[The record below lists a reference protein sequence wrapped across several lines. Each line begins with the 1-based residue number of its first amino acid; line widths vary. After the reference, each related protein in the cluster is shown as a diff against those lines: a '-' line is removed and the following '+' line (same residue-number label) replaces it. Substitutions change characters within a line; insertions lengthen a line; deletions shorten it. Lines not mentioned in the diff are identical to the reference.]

1 MSNTKLFYTYRD
13 SDNGKEKLLNALSA
27 YSDSLIFDE
36 DNRRIWHRGHQYGNS
51 YWGSYHGETFN
62 DFKSNT
68 ASGDYSH
75 AEGSFTTA
83 SGFCSHAEGES
94 TIASAEAAH
103 AEGLGTKADAE
114 AAHAEG
120 RGTIADQ
127 DYSHAEGNETIANGL
142 SSHAEGISTK
152 ANGEGSHAEGNKTIA
167 NGFSSHAEGSYTK
180 ANEQFSHA
188 EGLRTIASGEGSH
201 AEGIKTVAVFSGSH
215 AEGAYTK
222 ANEQSS
228 HAEGEYT
235 VAWTMA
241 SHAEGYS
248 TKAGE
253 LAAHAEGLYTN
264 AEGIGSHS
272 EGAYTYTYGDY
283 SHAGGIKTIAR
294 GKASHAEGNMTYA
307 YGDYSH
313 AEGDNTFTYKNYS
326 HAEGT
331 YTSALGEASH
341 AEGDSCTAEGIGS
354 HAEGFATFSQGD
366 YSHTQGKR
374 TFAFNSYEVSFGE
387 FNESLNGEDISYKTV
402 FSIGDG
408 TDNLNRHNI
417 IDFRK
422 NGDMHKNGN
431 SYFHD
436 NIYGPVSYTYVKS
449 LGESATLDIVLSSL
463 LTQPEYTRPNITVK
477 YSHSGNIEIGTYI
490 TPTITLEWPE
500 RSEHT
505 NGTRAYT
512 LENGSNMPNYLLGY
526 SYGIKSIQISYNNGS
541 KFKYSKYFYT
551 YTGNGLNTYGLDTPL
566 ECNMTACYILDEGKY
581 YLFKDLEVSYLA
593 SSYMY
598 FQQLYD
604 KGVYVYAYG
613 LPPKNWIE
621 TGYATINGDKNN
633 YVTGGLQFYYGFS
646 GDTMNPDNNLP
657 LDITK
662 NSYKGWLPSS
672 FSSSIK
678 EVQTTALG
686 SINAAKYCFW
696 IAYPDTDDT
705 NTDDINDTITN
716 KHYRL
721 IANSDKFKI
730 EVLMKDGMNFD
741 LVSPDQPLKSTTIN
755 VQIGNMNK
763 TIQYKIA
770 YVDFQ
775 NPIGNVNNI
784 LKFTIAT
791 KTGAGEA
798 II

>member
-13 SDNGKEKLLNALSA
+13 SSDGKEKLLKALSA

-62 DFKSNT
+62 NFKSNT

-75 AEGSFTTA
+75 AEGSFATA

-94 TIASAEAAH
+94 TTASAEAAH
-103 AEGLGTKADAE
+103 TEGLGTKANGE

-120 RGTIADQ
+120 NGTIAYQ
-127 DYSHAEGNETIANGL
+127 DYSHAEGLNTITNGL
-142 SSHAEGISTK
+142 SSHAEGNSTK
-152 ANGEGSHAEGNKTIA
+152 ANGEGSHAEGYKTIA
-167 NGFSSHAEGSYTK
+167 KGNYSHAEGANNTASGFYSHAEGLHTTAEGECSHAEGYQTKANIKGSHAEGSYTV
-180 ANEQFSHA
+180 ANEQNSHAEGEYTIAGSVASHAEGSSTKAGELASHA
-188 EGLRTIASGEGSH
+188 EGLYTNAN
-201 AEGIKTVAVFSGSH
+201 GIGSH
-215 AEGAYTK
+215 AEGAYTYAIGHYSHTQGYK
-222 ANEQSS
+222 TSTNGLGS
-228 HAEGEYT
+228 HAEGFET
-235 VAWTMA
+235 
-241 SHAEGYS
+241 
-248 TKAGE
+248 
-253 LAAHAEGLYTN
+253 AALGNY
-264 AEGIGSHS
+264 SHS
-272 EGAYTYTYGDY
+272 EGDG
-283 SHAGGIKTIAR
+283 
-294 GKASHAEGNMTYA
+294 
-307 YGDYSH
+307 
-313 AEGDNTFTYKNYS
+313 
-326 HAEGT
+326 
-331 YTSALGEASH
+331 
-341 AEGDSCTAEGIGS
+341 CTAKGIGS
-354 HAEGFATFSQGD
+354 HAEGFTTLSQGD
-366 YSHTQGKR
+366 YSHTQGLR
-374 TFAFNSYEVSFGE
+374 TFAFNSYEVAFGE
-387 FNESLNGEDISYKTV
+387 FNESLNEEDISRKTV

-408 TDNLNRHNI
+408 IDNDTRHNI

-436 NIYGPVSYTYVKS
+436 NIYGPVSNTYVES

-477 YSHSGNIEIGTYI
+477 YSHEGMIELGTYF
-490 TPTITLEWPE
+490 TPTVTLSWPARTE
-500 RSEHT
+500 NNT
-505 NGTRAYT
+505 TGTRAYT
-512 LENGSNMPNYLLGY
+512 LENGSTMPNYLLGY
-526 SYGIKSIQISYNNGS
+526 SYGIKSIQISYNNGGNNYS
-541 KFKYSKYFYT
+541 TPLVPNSKYSYN
-551 YTGNGLNTYGLDTPL
+551 YTGNELNTYGLDTPL
-566 ECNMTACYILDEGKY
+566 DCTMISSCYILDEGVY

-621 TGYATINGDKNN
+621 TGYATISGGKNN
-633 YVTGGLQFYYGFS
+633 SVTGGLQFCYGFS
-646 GDTMNPDNNLP
+646 GDTMNPGNNLP

-672 FSSSIK
+672 FSPSIK
-678 EVQTTALG
+678 KVQTAAIG

-696 IAYPDTDDT
+696 IAYPDTDD
-705 NTDDINDTITN
+705 INDTITN
-716 KHYRL
+716 KHYKL

-741 LVSPDQPLKSTTIN
+741 LVSPDQPLKSTHIDLP
-755 VQIGNMNK
+755 IGNMNK
-763 TIQYKIA
+763 TIRYKIA

-784 LKFTIAT
+784 LKFSIAT
-791 KTGAGEA
+791 ETGAGEA

>member
-62 DFKSNT
+62 DFQNNT
-68 ASGDYSH
+68 AIGDYSH
-75 AEGSFTTA
+75 AEGSHTTA
-83 SGFCSHAEGES
+83 TRKYSHAEGLY
-94 TIASAEAAH
+94 TNANGEAAH
-103 AEGLGTKADAE
+103 AEGNSTTAKGN
-114 AAHAEG
+114 
-120 RGTIADQ
+120 
-127 DYSHAEGNETIANGL
+127 YSHAEGA
-142 SSHAEGISTK
+142 
-152 ANGEGSHAEGNKTIA
+152 
-167 NGFSSHAEGSYTK
+167 YTK

-188 EGLRTIASGEGSH
+188 EGLRTIAGGEGSH
-201 AEGIKTVAVFSGSH
+201 AEGIRTVAMISGSH

-253 LAAHAEGLYTN
+253 FAAHAEGLYTN

-272 EGAYTYTYGDY
+272 EGAYTYAIGSY
-283 SHAGGIKTIAR
+283 SHAGGIATIAYR
-294 GKASHAEGNMTYA
+294 EGSHSEGYISIA
-307 YGDYSH
+307 YGSYSH
-313 AEGDNTFTYKNYS
+313 AEGYNTYAVKLSS
-326 HAEGT
+326 HAEGYNT
-331 YTSALGEASH
+331 YADGLGSH
-341 AEGDSCTAEGIGS
+341 AEGFETAALGNYSHVEGDGCTAGGIGS
-354 HAEGFATFSQGD
+354 HAEGFATLSQGD
-366 YSHTQGKR
+366 YSHTQGLR
-374 TFAFNSYEVSFGE
+374 TFAFNSYEVAFGE

-408 TDNLNRHNI
+408 KDNYTRHNI

-436 NIYGPVSYTYVKS
+436 NIYGPVSNTYVES
-449 LGESATLDIVLSSL
+449 LGENATLDIILSSL

-477 YSHSGNIEIGTYI
+477 YSHEGMIELGTYF
-490 TPTITLEWPE
+490 TPTVTLSWPARTE
-500 RSEHT
+500 NNT
-505 NGTRAYT
+505 TGTRAYT
-512 LENGSNMPNYLLGY
+512 LENGSTMPNYLLGY
-526 SYGIKSIQISYNNGS
+526 SYGIKSIQISYNNGGNNYS
-541 KFKYSKYFYT
+541 TPLVPNSKYSYN
-551 YTGNGLNTYGLDTPL
+551 YTGNELNTYGLDTPL
-566 ECNMTACYILDEGKY
+566 DCTMISSCYILDEGVY

-621 TGYATINGDKNN
+621 TGYATISGGKNN
-633 YVTGGLQFYYGFS
+633 SVTGGLQFYYGFS
-646 GDTMNPDNNLP
+646 GDTMNPGNNLP

-672 FSSSIK
+672 FSPSIK
-678 EVQTTALG
+678 KVQTAAIG

-696 IAYPDTDDT
+696 IAYPDTDD
-705 NTDDINDTITN
+705 INDTITN
-716 KHYRL
+716 KHYKL

-741 LVSPDQPLKSTTIN
+741 LVSPDQPLKSTHIDLP
-755 VQIGNMNK
+755 IGNMNK
-763 TIQYKIA
+763 TIRYKIA

-784 LKFTIAT
+784 LKFSIAPENNINT
-791 KTGAGEA
+791 EEA

>member
-13 SDNGKEKLLNALSA
+13 SSDGKEKLLKALSA

-62 DFKSNT
+62 DFQNNT
-68 ASGDYSH
+68 AIGDYSH
-75 AEGSFTTA
+75 AEGSFATA

-103 AEGLGTKADAE
+103 AEGLGTKANGE
-114 AAHAEG
+114 ATHAEG
-120 RGTIADQ
+120 NSTIASQ

-152 ANGEGSHAEGNKTIA
+152 ANGEGSHAEGYKTIA
-167 NGFSSHAEGSYTK
+167 KGNYSHAEGSYTTAK
-180 ANEQFSHA
+180 GNYSHAEGRYAYAGGIGANASGMHTNAYGNYSHSEGYDTTANSEFSHA
-188 EGLRTIASGEGSH
+188 EGDTTVARGIRSH
-201 AEGIKTVAVFSGSH
+201 AEGWKNLCEGDGSH
-215 AEGAYTK
+215 VEGT
-222 ANEQSS
+222 
-228 HAEGEYT
+228 
-235 VAWTMA
+235 A
-241 SHAEGYS
+241 SI
-248 TKAGE
+248 
-253 LAAHAEGLYTN
+253 AH
-264 AEGIGSHS
+264 
-272 EGAYTYTYGDY
+272 
-283 SHAGGIKTIAR
+283 
-294 GKASHAEGNMTYA
+294 
-307 YGDYSH
+307 GDYSH
-313 AEGDNTFTYKNYS
+313 AEGESTYTNGIGSHAEGLGTKGYGDHSHAEGKRTIANGSYS
-326 HAEGT
+326 HAEGD
-331 YTSALGEASH
+331 G
-341 AEGDSCTAEGIGS
+341 CTAGGIGS
-354 HAEGFATFSQGD
+354 HAEGFGTLSQGD
-366 YSHTQGKR
+366 YSHAQGLK
-374 TFAFNSYEVSFGE
+374 TLAFNAYEVAFGKYNE
-387 FNESLNGEDISYKTV
+387 FITDNNTSYNTV

-408 TDNLNRHNI
+408 TESKRHNI
-417 IDFRK
+417 IDFRE

-436 NIYGPVSYTYVKS
+436 NIYGPVSYTYVES

-500 RSEHT
+500 RTEHT

-512 LENGSNMPNYLLGY
+512 LENGPTMPNCLLGY

-541 KFKYSKYFYT
+541 KFKYSKYSYT
-551 YTGNGLNTYGLDTPL
+551 YTGNGLNTYGLYTPL
-566 ECNMTACYILDEGKY
+566 ECNMTACYILDEGVY

-621 TGYATINGDKNN
+621 TGYATINGGKNN

-662 NSYKGWLPSS
+662 NSYKGWLPAS
-672 FSSSIK
+672 FSPSIK

-696 IAYPDTDDT
+696 IAYPDTDD
-705 NTDDINDTITN
+705 INDTITN
-716 KHYRL
+716 KHYKL

-741 LVSPDQPLKSTTIN
+741 LVSPDQPLKSTTAN

-763 TIQYKIA
+763 TIRYKIA